1 MTRVHQSHTLAACIG
16 LCASMAASGADT
28 TALKAFSSPAEAAKG
43 ASEGATVLWG
53 GRIFEREASAG
64 QTCIGVVAF
73 PLSRKDARPDTRAQP
88 GQVFYACSAAALD
101 ANDYA
106 AGRQVAVAG
115 KVGPVRERIVGRTCM
130 HLPGNANLSY
140 RGTTVDQVAEGCKAR
155 MPVVFIADGHTWA
168 DPPGVHPPEFM

>member
-1 MTRVHQSHTLAACIG
+1 MTRFSSGITLSACIG
-16 LCASMAASGADT
+16 LCASLFASAADSPT
-28 TALKAFSSPAEAAKG
+28 SKVFSSPAEAAKG
-43 ASEGATVLWG
+43 AFEGATVLWG
-53 GRIFEREASAG
+53 GRIFERETVDG
-64 QTCIGVVAF
+64 HNCVGVVAF
-73 PLSRKDARPDTRAQP
+73 PLSRKDARPDTRAKP

-115 KVGPVRERIVGRTCM
+115 KVGPVRERIVGGTCM

-140 RGTTVDQVAEGCKAR
+140 RGTTLDQVADGCRAR

-168 DPPGVHPPEFM
+168 DPPDSHPPEFM